1 MPHGLVKLLAIRL
14 GFQEGYIFGLQYV
27 GHYKNEKEWK
37 MLLTVS
43 HLYFIEQMPQDLHF
57 TEFLIKGHIEF
68 YVTIKK

>member
-1 MPHGLVKLLAIRL
+1 MKDA
-14 GFQEGYIFGLQYV
+14 
-27 GHYKNEKEWK
+27 
-37 MLLTVS
+37 LTVS